1 MYARVARCVTLS
13 QLSFVNKT
21 QARQLGLT
29 PDDMKQVDSMWKNMD
44 DLAESDPE
52 TYKKFTSD
60 ILAEGPPKKD
70 TKAKSFIPTTSFV
83 VKVTTSTK
91 DVIFIVSLSLFS
103 SEGQDRLRRKCW
115 RESQE

>member
-1 MYARVARCVTLS
+1 MFPVCMPVS
-13 QLSFVNKT
+13 QDVSPFLNSHSSNKINKT
-21 QARQLGLT
+21 KARQLGLT

-83 VKVTTSTK
+83 VKVTTSTN
-91 DVIFIVSLSLFS
+91 DVMFIVSLFS
-103 SEGQDRLRRKCW
+103 S
-115 RESQE
+115 